1 MRRTSVVRTIR
12 AKRSSVT
19 SIAAVL
25 IAAGALLAVPAA
37 VAKDFGPGDLRVC
50 GRAHCVPIVN
60 RSLLRVLSSYYW
72 GPGRP
77 ARAAPVRNGAPAFEL
92 RFRNG
97 YASGI
102 VASSRL
108 DRFRAYGFFCG
119 RFVRGR
125 WYRFPARA
133 SAALRRLT
141 AGFRPLR
148 VSAPPPSC

>member
-1 MRRTSVVRTIR
+1 VRLIRDRR
-12 AKRSSVT
+12 A
-19 SIAAVL
+19 SITGSAAAL

-37 VAKDFGPGDLRVC
+37 VAKDFRPGDLRVC
-50 GRAHCVPIVN
+50 GRTQCAPIVN

-77 ARAAPVRNGAPAFEL
+77 LRAAPVRNGAPAFEL
-92 RFRNG
+92 RFTNG

-102 VASSRL
+102 VATSRL

-119 RFVRGR
+119 RFQRGK

-133 SAALRRLT
+133 SVALRQLT